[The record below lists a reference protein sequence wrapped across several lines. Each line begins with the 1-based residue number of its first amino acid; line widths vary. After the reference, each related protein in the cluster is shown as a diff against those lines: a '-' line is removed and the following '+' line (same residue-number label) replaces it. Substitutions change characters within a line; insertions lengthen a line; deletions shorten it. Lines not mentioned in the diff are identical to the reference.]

1 MSDRVWWKDGT
12 TSESMQNLPK
22 DRARIEKL
30 NVVASAVSK
39 AFGGYAPFSVRFGI
53 ASEVLKALDDADK
66 D

>member
-1 MSDRVWWKDGT
+1 MADRVWWRDGT

-22 DRARIEKL
+22 DKDGIERL
-30 NVVASAVSK
+30 NIVALAVSK

-53 ASEVLKALDDADK
+53 ANEVLKALDDADQ